1 VGRRDLLRRVDVLEA
16 DVSSVGGRLQV
27 GCLVVRTGGGEFAE
41 LSLRNSVADVELAD
55 GLFTEHNLKP
65 RRFPRF

>member
-1 VGRRDLLRRVDVLEA
+1 
-16 DVSSVGGRLQV
+16 
-27 GCLVVRTGGGEFAE
+27 VVRTGGVEFAE

-55 GLFTEHNLKP
+55 GLFTEFNLKA